1 MRLPRM
7 TTRLWMIAVAVLA
20 LLAGVAV
27 ELQQRRAR
35 IHLQQRRARFR
46 AIAARYRA
54 KEINPQFPY
63 LSITYTEWESLNR
76 RLPRLRPYYAAMRKK
91 YEFAE
96 RYPWLPVESDPP
108 EPQ

>member
-7 TTRLWMIAVAVLA
+7 TTRRWMVVVAVLA
-20 LLAGVAV
+20 LLAGVAI
-27 ELQQRRAR
+27 ELQR
-35 IHLQQRRARFR
+35 RRARFH
-46 AIAARYRA
+46 AIAARNRA

-63 LSITYTEWESLNR
+63 LSITYKEWESLTKR
-76 RLPRLRPYYAAMRKK
+76 WPRLRPYYAAMRKK

-96 RYPWLPVESDPP
+96 RYPWLPVGSDPP